1 MTAEKRTW
9 TLSELAQHI
18 GAILFGDQ
26 DAVIAGVA
34 PTHLAGPD
42 ELTFLADVS
51 KAKLLDGCRAAAILV
66 PTGTRERFAGR
77 TVLEAD
83 DVNRSFDEA
92 AALFHPVRPSMVS
105 GVSARAF
112 VSSSARL
119 GNNAA
124 IGDGAYIGADV
135 VLGDSCVVY
144 PNAVILDGATIGQ
157 ETVIFPN
164 VTIYENC
171 RIGAR
176 CRIHAGAV
184 IGAYGFGYDSSADGH
199 KISAQLGNVVIEDEV
214 EVGANSTIDRATHG
228 STVIGF
234 GSKIDNLVMIAHN
247 CRLGRHNLI
256 CAHTGIA
263 GSTTTGDFVVMAG
276 RVGVKDHVH
285 IGTGA
290 ILGAM
295 AGVMENIPE
304 KSQYVG
310 IPATELKEQFKKQA
324 ALAKLPAMR
333 REFIALQN
341 EVKRLA
347 EKLDGE
353 NG

>member
-9 TLSELAQHI
+9 TLSELAKRI
-18 GAILFGDQ
+18 GASVFGDGSIL
-26 DAVIAGVA
+26 IAGVA
-34 PTHLAGPD
+34 PTHLAESS
-42 ELTFLADVS
+42 ELTFLADLS

-66 PTGTRERFAGR
+66 PTGTRERFPER
-77 TVLEAD
+77 TILEAD
-83 DVNRSFDEA
+83 DVGRSFDEA
-92 AALFHPVRPSMVS
+92 AALFHPVRQPIAP
-105 GVSARAF
+105 GVSTRAF
-112 VSSSARL
+112 VNSTARL
-119 GNNAA
+119 GKNVAV
-124 IGDGAYIGADV
+124 GDGAYIGADV
-135 VLGDSCVVY
+135 ELGDSCAVY
-144 PNAVILDGATIGQ
+144 PNGVILDGTTIGQ
-157 ETVIFPN
+157 KTVIFPN

-176 CRIHAGAV
+176 CRIHSGAV

-199 KISAQLGNVVIEDEV
+199 KISAQLGNVVIEDDV

-228 STVIGF
+228 STIIG
-234 GSKIDNLVMIAHN
+234 GGTKIDNLVMIAHN

-285 IGTGA
+285 IGNGA

-304 KSQYVG
+304 KGQYVG
-310 IPATELKEQFKKQA
+310 IPATELKEWFKKQA

-341 EVKRLA
+341 EVKRLT
-347 EKLDGE
+347 ERME
-353 NG
+353 RER